1 MRRRSVRL
9 LLAAAVLLAPAAAG
23 CSTLDKA
30 QACLESSRVVTE
42 TINRIREVGNDP
54 AELERA
60 LNDAV
65 ERLEEIADK
74 VGNTTLNEALTD
86 LARTLEGIT
95 VRDVDDA
102 IDAVQR
108 VVTDGAAAA
117 ERIARE
123 CT

>member
-9 LLAAAVLLAPAAAG
+9 LLAAAVLLALAAAG